1 MVNSPLIRPAISW
14 ERWHWVG
21 SPLGSHDIFFPWG
34 RYFFPPIIMEV
45 EPLGVLE
52 SDVWCLVSKP
62 GLFSTSIS
70 SMINGGKG
78 IFLQKSFGKKPR
90 GNFI

>member
-1 MVNSPLIRPAISW
+1 M
-14 ERWHWVG
+14 G

-45 EPLGVLE
+45 ESLGVLE

-62 GLFSTSIS
+62 GLFSTS
-70 SMINGGKG
+70 MIMGGRV
-78 IFLQKSFGKKPR
+78 FSCRNPLEKSQGVTLSNSLPTQS
-90 GNFI
+90 NDHEINV